1 MHEKD
6 KATIEIEIE
15 PPSASSMKGTKIDLE
30 QFMGFM
36 PPHIFKRVID
46 RNMGAESGR
55 GIGAS
60 KYYINDRPTNIKVIK
75 ELVQNVYQI
84 QIDNLCTFLPQDKVG
99 NFSGFNAQALLM
111 ETEKALLLHHYDTHM
126 KLIELEEELKRE
138 GTAKET
144 IEDQLARLEKENEAI
159 EREKEL
165 VEQRMEAQLLVK
177 KLQQKLAWVKFDNT
191 RIQALELKQLKD
203 DCKKQLLLS
212 RQRLAPLEEQIE
224 NARKDAGR
232 MHSIVT
238 AMDREIDS
246 NKKNYAKHLQKA
258 DTFHDD
264 IEDIIASINGM
275 DSEQKNAERRVQAQI
290 AKVEEN
296 KGILAQF
303 PPVVSS
309 LLFCDIIL
317 IHLSLLLFSDTY
329 Y

>member
-6 KATIEIEIE
+6 VATIEIEIE
-15 PPSASSMKGTKIDLE
+15 PPSGSSTGKFDLE
-30 QFMGFM
+30 KCMGIQ

-60 KYYINDRPTNIKVIK
+60 KYYINDRPSNIKAVK
-75 ELVQNVYQI
+75 DLVQNVYQI

-99 NFSGFNAQALLM
+99 NFSGFNAQALLI
-111 ETEKALLLHHYDTHM
+111 ETEKALLLHHYETHM
-126 KLIELEEELKRE
+126 KLIELEDDLRRD

-144 IEDQLARLEKENEAI
+144 IEDQLTRLEKENEAI

-165 VEQRMEAQLLVK
+165 MEQRMEAQALEK
-177 KLQQKLAWVKFDNT
+177 KLKQKLAWVKFDNN
-191 RIQALELKQLKD
+191 RIHALELKQLKD

-212 RQRLAPLEEQIE
+212 RERLAPFEEKIE
-224 NARKDAGR
+224 NFRKDAGR
-232 MHSIVT
+232 MHSVVT
-238 AMDREIDS
+238 SMDREIDG

-275 DSEQKNAERRVQAQI
+275 DSEQKNAERKVQAQV

-303 PPVVSS
+303 PPLVSAHC
-309 LLFCDIIL
+309 L
-317 IHLSLLLFSDTY
+317 
-329 Y
+329 